1 MIRKGLRMEE
11 YEIPEIEIILFDT
24 TDVITTSDPTEG
36 GIYGGDDEDTDW
48 D

>member
-1 MIRKGLRMEE
+1 MTKEGMKMEQ
-11 YEIPEIEIILFDT
+11 YETPEIEIILFDT
-24 TDVITTSDPTEG
+24 ADVITTSDPTEG